1 VETIKGWVQSDFP
14 AFAGKTVTL
23 ERCHSAAE
31 STNDQAI
38 AFHATCDNKGPTV
51 TVIKSAQGYIFG
63 GATDASWVPDYW
75 SSETDA
81 PFLFCLKCF
90 GTVPDTP
97 AAHRMHMRTATTS
110 AFYGGT
116 VYGPTWGGAHDLTL
130 QGKADGSDGFSYA
143 FLGTNYVCPLNTAE
157 SRTDECSNYFAGATD
172 FPGSPGFFKVADF
185 EVFVLKAE

>member
-1 VETIKGWVQSDFP
+1 METIKGWVQSDFP

-23 ERCHSAAE
+23 ERCHSMAE
-31 STNDQAI
+31 STNDQAT

-63 GATDASWVPDYW
+63 GVTDASWVSDDVW
-75 SSETDA
+75 ASETDA

-97 AAHRMHMRTATTS
+97 AAHQIHMREATTS
-110 AFYGGT
+110 AFWGGAS
-116 VYGPTWGGAHDLTL
+116 YGPTFGSAHDLTM
-130 QGKADGSDGFSYA
+130 GGSADGREGYHYA
-143 FLGTNYVCPLNTAE
+143 SLGTTYVCPLNTAAGTTE
-157 SRTDECSNYFAGATD
+157 ECNRYFADATD
-172 FPGSPGFFKVADF
+172 FPGTFAFKVADF